1 MTAPDLDIGFR
12 VLRLDSSNMQD
23 VYYNPEALTQ
33 DIVSMSTDNIKP
45 DRTPEDLLFQVMLD
59 LVVELSSTIEEK
71 TVDGKK
77 VFIVKPTGID
87 QEYLVACFDKDITDE
102 TVTTIAKMKP
112 YYAVFRDSGIASD
125 SVATNFDQIFR
136 TYSPQTERKVL

>member
-1 MTAPDLDIGFR
+1 
-12 VLRLDSSNMQD
+12 MQE

-59 LVVELSSTIEEK
+59 LGVELSSTIEEK

-77 VFIVKPTGID
+77 VFIVKPAGIET
-87 QEYLVACFDKDITDE
+87 EYLVACFDSNITDE
-102 TVTTIAKMKP
+102 TVTAIAKMKP
-112 YYAVFRDSGIASD
+112 YYAVFRDSGMASD